1 MGHFSTISFFSVVC
15 SKLRGFTVFQF
26 SYTDLNILII
36 AAGNWQ
42 LNTSSTGTIIYELP
56 FLVFQCIRFV
66 FCRNDFTLTA
76 EIREHFHTIDNKDGS
91 KAYFS

>member
-1 MGHFSTISFFSVVC
+1 MGHFSTVSFFSMVC
-15 SKLRGFTVFQF
+15 SKLRGFIIFQH

-36 AAGNWQ
+36 AAGSWH
-42 LNTSSTGTIIYELP
+42 LNTSSTGTIIYKLP
-56 FLVFQCIRFV
+56 FLVFQYIRFI

-76 EIREHFHTIDNKDGS
+76 EVKEHFHTMDNKDGS